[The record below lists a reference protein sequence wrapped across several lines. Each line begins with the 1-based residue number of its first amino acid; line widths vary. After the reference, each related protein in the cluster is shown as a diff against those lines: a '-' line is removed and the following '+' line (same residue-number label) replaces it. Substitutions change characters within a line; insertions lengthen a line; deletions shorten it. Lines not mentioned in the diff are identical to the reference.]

1 MPTEQEKQFID
12 AWKFAGP
19 ELERIRNDE
28 LKQLDESA
36 GLKLLGATVAAKPIH
51 TGLAIFQAWMMRLRI
66 IELSAEVA
74 SLKSE
79 IESINRQGAAEPP
92 NR

>member
-1 MPTEQEKQFID
+1 MPSEQEKQFID

-36 GLKLLGATVAAKPIH
+36 GLKLLGATAAAKPVL

-66 IELSAEVA
+66 IQLSAEVA
-74 SLKSE
+74 SLTSE
-79 IESINRQGAAEPP
+79 IESIKRRGAAGQ
-92 NR
+92 

>member
-1 MPTEQEKQFID
+1 MPSEQEKQFVD

-36 GLKLLGATVAAKPIH
+36 GLKLLGATPAVKPVH

-66 IELSAEVA
+66 MELTADVA

-79 IESINRQGAAEPP
+79 IETIKRRGAAGQ
-92 NR
+92 